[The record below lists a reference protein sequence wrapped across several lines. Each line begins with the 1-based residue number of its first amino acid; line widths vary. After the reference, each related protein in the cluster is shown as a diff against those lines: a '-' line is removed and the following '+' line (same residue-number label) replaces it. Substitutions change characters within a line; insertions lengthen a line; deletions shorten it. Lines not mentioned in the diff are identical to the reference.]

1 MDSKTS
7 ERTTRNQ
14 IFETIQKRSDIMR
27 NAGFYKF
34 VKNEIAEHVAFA
46 NRLNLDPRTKD
57 LLWWHT
63 PNEGKRSK
71 FEQFLLKI
79 MGVRKGVS
87 DFIIIHQTGKYK
99 GLIIEMKNIGV
110 RTYKKNGDPYFEDQ
124 HQFLEDMK
132 KQGFQTCFANG
143 CNEAWQK
150 TIEFLNT

>member
-1 MDSKTS
+1 
-7 ERTTRNQ
+7 
-14 IFETIQKRSDIMR
+14 MR

-99 GLIIEMKNIGV
+99 GLIIEMKNKGV
-110 RTYKKNGDPYFEDQ
+110 RTYKKNGDPYFQDQ
-124 HQFLEDMK
+124 HDFLKQME
-132 KQGFQTCFANG
+132 KQGFMTCFADG
-143 CNEAWQK
+143 CEDAWEK
-150 TIEFLNT
+150 TIDFLNS